1 MVRLGY
7 AIVWYGLSLLC
18 GKIWFGLL
26 EHSVVVWFGLLLL
39 QGEVWYG
46 MVVWS
51 SCVVIVWYTIIWY
64 GLVWF
69 GLLVWRQQPEMTESP
84 LPHLPRPQTLHRNK
98 QAIKLKA
105 TSIKTENKPKLIPS
119 APCNV

>member
-1 MVRLGY
+1 MVRFGY
-7 AIVWYGLSLLC
+7 VIVWYGLSLLC

-51 SCVVIVWYTIIWY
+51 SCVVIVWYSMIWY

-69 GLLVWRQQPEMTESP
+69 GLLVWRQQPEMTEGP
-84 LPHLPRPQTLHRNK
+84 LPNLPRPQTLQRNK
-98 QAIKLKA
+98 QVIKSKLK
-105 TSIKTENKPKLIPS
+105 
-119 APCNV
+119 